1 MSGAELPDER
11 VETDVALVSR
21 LLADQFPQWAALPIA
36 PVPSAGT
43 DNALYR
49 LGDNLVV
56 RLPRVGWAV
65 EMVDKEYQWL
75 PRLAPQLPLPVPVP
89 LAQGVPN
96 ERYPWNWTVCQ
107 WLDGETATLERIAG
121 SNQLATDLARFI
133 AGLQALDASAGPAPG
148 SHNGYRGAPIATR
161 DADVRASIAALDGLI
176 DTVTATAV
184 WETALKAQTWDGP
197 SVWFHG
203 DLHPGNL
210 LFVADRLSAVI
221 DFGLLAVGDPALDV
235 VAAWLLFSAEARSVF
250 RAALEVDEA
259 TWLRARGRA
268 LSFAVGVLSY
278 YGDTN
283 PVLSSVAH
291 HALAEVLADFQHDGA
306 R

>member
-1 MSGAELPDER
+1 MSGAELHDER

-21 LLADQFPQWAALPIA
+21 LLATQFPQWATLPIA
-36 PVPSAGT
+36 PVRSAGT

-49 LGDNLVV
+49 LGHDLVV

-89 LAQGVPN
+89 LAQGVPA
-96 ERYPWNWTVCQ
+96 EGYPWHWTVCQ
-107 WLDGETATLERIAG
+107 WLEGETAPVERIAG
-121 SNQLATDLARFI
+121 SNQLAIDLARFI
-133 AGLQALDASAGPAPG
+133 AGLQALDASAGPPPG
-148 SHNGYRGAPIATR
+148 SHNGYRGTPLATR

-176 DTVTATAV
+176 DIATATAV
-184 WETALKAQTWDGP
+184 WDATLRTPNWDGP
-197 SVWFHG
+197 PVWFHG
-203 DLHPGNL
+203 DLHSGNL
-210 LFVADRLSAVI
+210 LFVAGRLSAVI

-235 VAAWLLFSAEARSVF
+235 VAAWLLFAAEARSVF
-250 RAALEVDEA
+250 RTALAVDDA

-268 LSFAVGVLSY
+268 LSFGVGVLSY

-283 PVLSSVAH
+283 PVLSSVAR
-291 HALAEVLADFQHDGA
+291 HALAEVLADFQRGGS
-306 R
+306 